1 MSMKMKGSW
10 RRLLALGLAVSL
22 LCTACG
28 GKESARAATMFLTR
42 FLGTVAVADGEGK
55 SVPISEGLGLYGGY
69 RLSTE
74 ASSYAWIDL
83 DQVKL
88 AKMSENCRAAIE
100 KKEKELEITVDAG
113 SLFFHVTEPLGED
126 ESMNIRTSD
135 MIAGIRGTCGWVEVD
150 EADSVRIYIL
160 EGSVECIT
168 GDPSAEEVL
177 HGTFVS
183 AGEVGQLVYD
193 EEGSAGVMVEPFD
206 ASRIPDF
213 VLEEI
218 GQDPKLKE
226 AVSALPEAYQP
237 DDTGEAG
244 NLSRSGGA
252 LTFARGSAT
261 VVVDEEG
268 GLWTWGY
275 GMWGNNIF
283 GENIPEISQVPVK
296 IMDDVVAVSLTAS
309 RSGGSDVPPSATA
322 AVQADGS
329 LWLWGDTGLGDG
341 RSHFDSHS
349 GVPVKVMDDAAAV
362 SLGTNS
368 VAVIK
373 TDGSL
378 WTWGEN
384 SAGQL
389 GNGGEADYDS
399 GWGWKEQ
406 TVPVKIMDDVTAVS
420 VGESNVAAVKTDGSL
435 WMWGSNHC
443 GQLGNGSTEP
453 SGVPVKVM
461 DDVAAVSV
469 SSSTAAAIK
478 TDGSLWMWGSNNY
491 GQLGNGLEGNQS
503 FSEEYFDDSQYD
515 PATYSYASFY
525 ADHLIQTVPV
535 KVMDDVA
542 AVSTGNTGTTA
553 VKTDGS
559 LWTWG
564 LSNLLQEGDATVLC
578 VYETDMPYGNEYLV
592 QTVPKMA
599 EEGVAAVRMCYADV
613 MFARTDGSLWAV
625 DSEGNVGPLMEG
637 TSVLLPGLS
646 DSR

>member
-341 RSHFDSHS
+341 RSYFDSHS

-420 VGESNVAAVKTDGSL
+420 VGESNMAAVKTDGSL

-443 GQLGNGSTEP
+443 
-453 SGVPVKVM
+453 
-461 DDVAAVSV
+461 
-469 SSSTAAAIK
+469 
-478 TDGSLWMWGSNNY
+478 